1 MLTELTCTCGKRV
14 PVSASQCGTTATC
27 VCGAEIAVPTLGTL
41 RQRAGMDRLESG
53 PISTI
58 RRLER
63 EGGLPDGHYCVVCEG
78 RTSDIMTVH
87 VECERRLVQC
97 PPRWWTVL
105 EGIFFVM
112 PGPFGKLIRE
122 AQLRE
127 ARSDPEIRG
136 NDVVIDLPVRMHH
149 DHGAELAR
157 GGQRT
162 LERLLRRTPIY
173 AALLDD
179 YPAST
184 LSLGEPR

>member
-1 MLTELTCTCGKRV
+1 MLTELTCTCGRRV

-27 VCGAEIAVPTLGTL
+27 VCGAEIAVPTLGSL

-63 EGGLPDGHYCVVCEG
+63 EGRLPDGDYCVVCEG
-78 RTSDIMTVH
+78 RTSEIMMVH

-97 PPRWWTVL
+97 RQGWWAVL
-105 EGIFFVM
+105 EGIFFVL
-112 PGPFGKLIRE
+112 PGPFGALLRRARWEE
-122 AQLRE
+122 AQRE
-127 ARSDPEIRG
+127 PESRG
-136 NDVVIDLPVRMHH
+136 NDVVIDVPIRMHR
-149 DHGAELAR
+149 DHGDELAR
-157 GGQRT
+157 GGKRA
-162 LERLLRRTPIY
+162 LDRLLRRTPIY